1 MYLDLH
7 VHSKCS
13 DGTFSADELV
23 VMARELGLEFLS
35 ITDHDSV
42 RCQEAAVR
50 AAKKM
55 GVRYITGVEISCEFA
70 TMMDILGYGIDPSH
84 AELKGTLE
92 TLVEYRNRRNL
103 IIIEIL
109 RDLGL
114 DISLD
119 EVLEEAGGDVVGR
132 PHFARVLLK
141 KGYVG
146 TIQEAFDRYLAKGAK
161 AYVDKKRLK
170 MYEAIS
176 LIKKAGGVPVLAHPG
191 LMKLSFSELD
201 DLLSKL
207 KEHGLVGLECFYSK
221 HSTEETTVYLALAR
235 KHGLYISAGSD
246 FHGNN
251 KPDVP
256 MGMEIPLERFNGR
269 FILDLL

>member
-23 VMARELGLEFLS
+23 TMAHELGLEFLS

-42 RCQEAAVR
+42 RCQEAAIR

-84 AELKGTLE
+84 AELKCTLE
-92 TLVEYRNRRNL
+92 TLVEYRNRRNF
-103 IIIEIL
+103 IIIERL

-114 DISLD
+114 DISLE

-176 LIKKAGGVPVLAHPG
+176 LIKKAGGIPVLAHPG

-207 KEHGLVGLECFYSK
+207 KEYGLMGLECFYSK
-221 HSTEETTVYLALAR
+221 HSPEETTIYLELAR